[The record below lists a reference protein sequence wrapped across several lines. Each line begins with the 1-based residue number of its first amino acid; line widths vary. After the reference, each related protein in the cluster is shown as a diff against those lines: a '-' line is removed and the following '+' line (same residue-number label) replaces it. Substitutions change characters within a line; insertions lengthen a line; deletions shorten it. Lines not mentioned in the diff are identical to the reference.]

1 MSILVD
7 REGGET
13 HKNEGSIEVLVVL
26 LHVFRIALRCL
37 SVVYG
42 VEVEMRVFVLDWL
55 KVHPQGLLMLF
66 GVSLMIT
73 IDPGF
78 LGTHHRGSISTGLSA
93 LTGSP
98 LSLLLM
104 VIRPGRSGERGID
117 EGDDTPFHHDLNI

>member
-1 MSILVD
+1 MSILVC
-7 REGGET
+7 REGGKT
-13 HKNEGSIEVLVVL
+13 YKNEGSIEVLVVL
-26 LHVFRIALRCL
+26 LHVFRIVLRCL
-37 SVVYG
+37 SVLHG
-42 VEVEMRVFVLDWL
+42 VEAEVRVFVLDWL

-98 LSLLLM
+98 LSLLLLT
-104 VIRPGRSGERGID
+104 IRPGRSDER
-117 EGDDTPFHHDLNI
+117 N

>member
-1 MSILVD
+1 MSILVG

-37 SVVYG
+37 SVVHNI
-42 VEVEMRVFVLDWL
+42 EIEMRVFVLDWL

-66 GVSLMIT
+66 EVSLMIT

-78 LGTHHRGSISTGLSA
+78 LSTHHRGLMSTGLSA

-98 LSLLLM
+98 LSLLFM
-104 VIRPGRSGERGID
+104 AIRPGRSGERGID
-117 EGDDTPFHHDLNI
+117 EGDGTLFHHNLNI